1 MERRRLTDFDA
12 QYPEAMLIYMR
23 HNGPH
28 FNRNLYEFAVS
39 KMTKIDASGEEVPIK
54 PFTKEEVEKI
64 LKEGTMATKKKAE
77 EVMRRVRK
85 NMKLDYFE

>member
-1 MERRRLTDFDA
+1 
-12 QYPEAMLIYMR
+12 MR

-39 KMTKIDASGEEVPIK
+39 KMTKIDTSGEEVPIK

-64 LKEGTMATKKKAE
+64 LKAHNVKL
-77 EVMRRVRK
+77 K
-85 NMKLDYFE
+85 NN